1 MTPAE
6 GKPTRAAIVAMNAAR
21 VIGRDG
27 TLPWHYSEDLKRFK
41 RLTTG
46 TTIVMGRN
54 TFESI
59 GSKPL
64 PNRDNRVVTRSH
76 FDNVDCFAS
85 LESAITDCPG
95 DLWFIGGAKLYEA
108 ALGYCDFID
117 VMWVPDEVTG
127 EDLVYFPKLP
137 SSDWQGGPKTLLEED
152 PRLLHQR
159 FDRR

>member
-6 GKPTRAAIVAMNAAR
+6 GQPTRAAIVAMNAAR

-64 PNRDNRVVTRSH
+64 PNRDNRVVTRSYLITLTALRRSNRPSRIVRETSGLSAAPN
-76 FDNVDCFAS
+76 FTKRRWVTVTS
-85 LESAITDCPG
+85 L
-95 DLWFIGGAKLYEA
+95 
-108 ALGYCDFID
+108 
-117 VMWVPDEVTG
+117 M
-127 EDLVYFPKLP
+127 
-137 SSDWQGGPKTLLEED
+137 
-152 PRLLHQR
+152 
-159 FDRR
+159 

>member
-1 MTPAE
+1 VPTDD
-6 GKPTRAAIVAMNAAR
+6 GKSIRAAIVAMNAAR

-64 PNRDNRVVTRSH
+64 PNRDNRVVTRAQFANVAC
-76 FDNVDCFAS
+76 FDSV
-85 LESAITDCPG
+85 ESAIKDCTG
-95 DLWFIGGAKLYEA
+95 DIWFIGGAKLYQA
-108 ALGYCDFID
+108 ALDYCDFID

-127 EDLVYFPKLP
+127 EDLVYFPEL
-137 SSDWQGGPKTLLEED
+137 SQNAWRAGPKTPLAED
-152 PRLLHQR
+152 NRLICQR
-159 FDRR
+159 FYRQ

>member
-6 GKPTRAAIVAMNAAR
+6 GEPTRAAIVAMNAAR
-21 VIGRDG
+21 VIGHDG

-46 TTIVMGRN
+46 STIVMGRN

-64 PNRDNRVVTRSH
+64 PKRDNRVVTRSH
-76 FDNVDCFAS
+76 FDNVDCFTS
-85 LESAITDCPG
+85 LESAITDSPG
-95 DLWFIGGAKLYEA
+95 DLWFIGGAKLYAA
-108 ALGYCDFID
+108 ALNYCDFID

-127 EDLVYFPKLP
+127 DDLVYFPELP
-137 SSDWQGGPKTLLEED
+137 PSDWRAGSKTPLAED
-152 PRLLHQR
+152 NRLINQR
-159 FDRR
+159 FYRR